1 MALLSLTSTDTKIA
15 EMKIRYK
22 KKRNTFYL
30 IMITFWVALIISS
43 FVFGDFDGWT
53 DYTVVALGTIYTII
67 YSFNY
72 TNQYLTIG
80 NGTIRRNTPFSKK
93 ISLSEIKI
101 FKKFAGE
108 YILKT
113 DSSELR
119 INTSL
124 IDQFSLAELDKALA
138 SLNIN

>member
-72 TNQYLTIG
+72 TNQYLTIE

>member
-1 MALLSLTSTDTKIA
+1 MALLNLTSTDTKIA

-72 TNQYLTIG
+72 TNQYLTIE